1 MKKIIQENKYIN
13 KIFIF
18 IIKTLIVVLE
28 PIKFFLKIL
37 RKFRFIRLINFY
49 LLEPRKL
56 HLHKVNNILFLI
68 NSNDYVNSKKIYV
81 NNKFPQFKEFNM
93 AMKLLENENIKV
105 NSLIDIGSHYG
116 NIVIPAVKKYKLE
129 KAYAFEP
136 VDSNFD
142 ILNFNIKLNGLEEII
157 TSKQSF
163 ISDEVS
169 EKDIQIFSNN
179 SAASLNLSSLDKEHT
194 KLYSSANN
202 LKVNSIQSI
211 KSKVLKNEL
220 DTKLLKNPLY
230 WIYAQGYEYKII
242 SGSKDLFNST
252 PPIVIAYSPLL
263 NKNIN
268 VNYTNFVD
276 LMTELGYKSFIDLQ
290 SKSCEKIKVDERYLY
305 YLDKKLLSSSR
316 IRLLLF
322 F

>member
-18 IIKTLIVVLE
+18 IVKTLIIVLE
-28 PIKFFLKIL
+28 PIKLFLKIL

-68 NSNDYVNSKKIYV
+68 NSSDYVNSKKIYV
-81 NNKFPQFKEFNM
+81 NNNFPQFKEFNM
-93 AMKLLENENIKV
+93 AMKLLRNENIKV

-163 ISDEVS
+163 LSDEVS

-179 SAASLNLSSLDKEHT
+179 SAASSNLSSLDKEHT

-202 LKVNSIQSI
+202 LKIDSIQSI
-211 KSKVLKNEL
+211 KSRVLKNEF

-242 SGSKDLFNST
+242 SGSKDLFSSS

-276 LMTELGYKSFIDLQ
+276 LMTELGYKSLIDLQ
-290 SKSCEKIKVDERYLY
+290 SKSCEKIKVDESYLY